1 MATAIAKKPTAMAKT
16 SGNTEPRCAKLLTN
30 ASIAGPFILPSP
42 TIAMSETE
50 TPVPPTQ
57 KVRRRAFTGFGLAM
71 VGVLAFAL
79 FFLLNFTTVVVSG
92 PSMLPTFK
100 TGRRLLASKAYWL
113 VGNLRHDDIVVIRE
127 IDPNAGTGYFIKRVY
142 RLAGEKV
149 DMVNIPR
156 TWKLAQGEYKVPPD
170 CVYVLGDNREVSSD
184 SRELGPIKLSR
195 IIGKVVVV
203 R

>member
-1 MATAIAKKPTAMAKT
+1 MAQ
-16 SGNTEPRCAKLLTN
+16 TEHRLSL
-30 ASIAGPFILPSP
+30 SR
-42 TIAMSETE
+42 M
-50 TPVPPTQ
+50 
-57 KVRRRAFTGFGLAM
+57 RRHAFTGFGAAM
-71 VGVLAFAL
+71 IGVLAFAV

-113 VGNLRHDDIVVIRE
+113 VGPIRHDDIVVIRE

-142 RLAGEKV
+142 RLEGEKV
-149 DMVNIPR
+149 DMVNVPR
-156 TWKLAQGEYKVPPD
+156 SWKLAQGEYVVPKND
-170 CVYVLGDNREVSSD
+170 LYVLGDNREVSSD
-184 SRELGPIKLSR
+184 SRELGPIDRSR

>member
-1 MATAIAKKPTAMAKT
+1 MI
-16 SGNTEPRCAKLLTN
+16 
-30 ASIAGPFILPSP
+30 
-42 TIAMSETE
+42 
-50 TPVPPTQ
+50 
-57 KVRRRAFTGFGLAM
+57 
-71 VGVLAFAL
+71 GVLLFAV

-113 VGNLRHDDIVVIRE
+113 VGKLRHDDIVVIRE
-127 IDPNAGTGYFIKRVY
+127 KDASTGSGYFIKRVY

-156 TWKLAQGEYKVPPD
+156 AWKLKQGEFVVPPGT
-170 CVYVLGDNREVSSD
+170 VYVLGDNREVSSD
-184 SRELGPIKLSR
+184 SREFGPVELSR
-195 IIGKVVVV
+195 VIGKVIVV

>member
-1 MATAIAKKPTAMAKT
+1 MI
-16 SGNTEPRCAKLLTN
+16 
-30 ASIAGPFILPSP
+30 
-42 TIAMSETE
+42 
-50 TPVPPTQ
+50 
-57 KVRRRAFTGFGLAM
+57 
-71 VGVLAFAL
+71 GVLAFAV

-113 VGNLRHDDIVVIRE
+113 VGGLRHDDIVVVRE
-127 IDPNAGTGYFIKRVY
+127 KDSHAGTGYFIKRVY

-156 TWKLAQGEYKVPPD
+156 TWKLRQGPFTVPEGT
-170 CVYVLGDNREVSSD
+170 VYVLGDNREVSSD
-184 SRELGPIKLSR
+184 SREFGPVELSR